1 MSLPPSAS
9 QKIEHRVALHYRAL
23 RVTPGLC
30 CPGLTP
36 VEAQITFSC
45 AVWPRSRDVK
55 CSKFQVVCCL
65 NIKYSAHKETSKE
78 HDKSPDSTKIAL
90 KFMKAINFAWYSVPL
105 SSCYEVD
112 DNLLNWTAYMVY
124 GDKNA
129 EVFSSLTSCL
139 YILRQRT
146 IDNSTLQKNQHF
158 NTYNLY
164 I

>member
-1 MSLPPSAS
+1 
-9 QKIEHRVALHYRAL
+9 
-23 RVTPGLC
+23 
-30 CPGLTP
+30 
-36 VEAQITFSC
+36 
-45 AVWPRSRDVK
+45 
-55 CSKFQVVCCL
+55 
-65 NIKYSAHKETSKE
+65 
-78 HDKSPDSTKIAL
+78 
-90 KFMKAINFAWYSVPL
+90 MKAINFAWYSVPL
-105 SSCYEVD
+105 SSRYEVD
-112 DNLLNWTAYMVY
+112 DNLLNRTAYMVY